1 MADWV
6 TGVDDLLRQGA
17 EGSVDRLEQH
27 LIGAWYAGY
36 DYVHVHE
43 PVTAQSETGGDGTVV
58 EPSNDAEPSPPE
70 GYSHRHTYDIA
81 SVDERAI
88 RLILEG
94 DA

>member
-6 TGVDDLLRQGA
+6 TGVDDLLQQVA
-17 EGSVDRLEQH
+17 ERSVDRLEQH
-27 LIGAWYAGY
+27 LLGAWYAEY

-43 PVTAQSETGGDGTVV
+43 AVDTPSEPAVDGTVV
-58 EPSNDAEPSPPE
+58 EPANDAQPSPPE
-70 GYSHRHTYDIA
+70 GYRPRHTYDIA

-94 DA
+94 DS